1 MRVKHILAYC
11 FALTAASLLAQA
23 NTEMGILNAPNMVLV
38 RGGTFQM
45 GDSLLI
51 GSIFHITLTK
61 DAEPVS
67 IVTVSDFYMSKYEVT
82 NAEFVKFL
90 NAKGNQTEGGVTWID
105 LDGHWED
112 EKCRIYQG
120 NGIFKVEKGYENHP
134 VIYVSWYGATAYC
147 KWLGAHYRLPT
158 EAEWEYAAGN
168 GSRHTQ
174 YSWGNDDPSGKKG
187 GNVRDQTVTAK
198 VPVWRDHSFQHYSDG
213 YQYSAPVGQF
223 EANDFGLFDM
233 TGNVWEWCSG
243 SYRDWYVE
251 EINKSINQYTAN
263 PPDYEEHRR
272 INRGCAWDS
281 PRTCIVALRCWGT
294 PDERYHT
301 IGFRVARS
309 Y

>member
-1 MRVKHILAYC
+1 MRVKHIFAYC
-11 FALTAASLLAQA
+11 FALIASSLLAQA
-23 NTEMGILNAPNMVLV
+23 NTEMDIQNAPNMVLV

-120 NGIFKVEKGYENHP
+120 NGTFKVEKGYENHP

-147 KWLGAHYRLPT
+147 KWLGSSISVAH
-158 EAEWEYAAGN
+158 
-168 GSRHTQ
+168 
-174 YSWGNDDPSGKKG
+174 
-187 GNVRDQTVTAK
+187 
-198 VPVWRDHSFQHYSDG
+198 
-213 YQYSAPVGQF
+213 
-223 EANDFGLFDM
+223 
-233 TGNVWEWCSG
+233 
-243 SYRDWYVE
+243 
-251 EINKSINQYTAN
+251 
-263 PPDYEEHRR
+263 
-272 INRGCAWDS
+272 RG
-281 PRTCIVALRCWGT
+281 
-294 PDERYHT
+294 
-301 IGFRVARS
+301 
-309 Y
+309 